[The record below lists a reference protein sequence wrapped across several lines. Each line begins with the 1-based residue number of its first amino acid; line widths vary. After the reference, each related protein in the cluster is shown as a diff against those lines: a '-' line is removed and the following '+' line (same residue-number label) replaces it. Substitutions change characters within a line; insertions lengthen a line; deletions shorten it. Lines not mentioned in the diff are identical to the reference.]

1 MNLGILVLYQIFG
14 GFLTVGGGRGIRF
27 NLFVQSFSQ
36 LNEKYGDNT
45 AQNILDN
52 CYVWNYLKTSNEV
65 TAEKISKK
73 LGTYTTSSWSES
85 NSSSGGPVNKSNSMN
100 LIQRPLLTTDEILRI
115 ERPYLL
121 VMCSGL
127 KAAMTYSPD
136 LSKWYFNSILGLGNK
151 KWNTKVRQYR
161 ENNRITRKSK
171 QLKLWDI
178 AKQTKEYKERVAEIK
193 QNKEKEKRMNDIDID
208 GKLK

>member
-1 MNLGILVLYQIFG
+1 MNFGNFSAIPNFG

-85 NSSSGGPVNKSNSMN
+85 NSSSGGAVNKSKSMN
-100 LIQRPLLTTDEILRI
+100 LTQRALLTTDEILRI

-127 KAAMTYSPD
+127 SPAMTNSPD

-151 KWNTKVRQYR
+151 SWNTKVREYR
-161 ENNRITRKSK
+161 ENHRFTRRITP
-171 QLKLWDI
+171 LKLWDI
-178 AKQTKEYKERVAEIK
+178 AEKTKMAKK
-193 QNKEKEKRMNDIDID
+193 TLQDEKLQDEKDRRMREVNIE
-208 GKLK
+208 GKL